1 MKWMI
6 ASFSP
11 TGTTKKIAKAITEG
25 TGCSVLDVDLTD
37 LEAVKNVAR
46 LDDTA
51 VLLAAVPVYQ
61 GRVPAVALERLKGI
75 RGNGRYAVAV
85 VVYGNREY
93 EDALLELKNTLE
105 ESGFQVAAAAAF
117 VAEHSIIR
125 SIASGRPDEADI
137 RTAKKFGA
145 DILEKINGAQ
155 NISPVTVPGNVPYR
169 AVNAPSAWP
178 AADDACNRCGACAAA
193 CPVGAISRETPNLT
207 SGDKCINCMRCI
219 QVCPRKA
226 RSMPARFLE
235 GAKTMLEKNAAKRR
249 EAELF
254 L

>member
-1 MKWMI
+1 M
-6 ASFSP
+6 
-11 TGTTKKIAKAITEG
+11 
-25 TGCSVLDVDLTD
+25 
-37 LEAVKNVAR
+37 AR
-46 LDDTA
+46 LDETA

-61 GRVPAVALERLKGI
+61 GRVPAVALERLKEI
-75 RGNGRYAVAV
+75 RGNGRYAVAL

-93 EDALLELKNTLE
+93 EDALLELKNALE
-105 ESGFQVAAAAAF
+105 KNGFQVAAAGAF
-117 VAEHSIIR
+117 VAEHSIVR
-125 SIASGRPDEADI
+125 SIASGRPDETDI
-137 RTAKKFGA
+137 RTAEKFGA
-145 DILEKINGAQ
+145 DIQKKINGVQ
-155 NISPVTVPGNVPYR
+155 DISPVTVPGNIPYR
-169 AVNAPSAWP
+169 AVKAPSVWP
-178 AADDACNRCGACAAA
+178 AADDGCNRCGGCAEA

-207 SGDKCINCMRCI
+207 SEDKCINCMRCI

>member
-11 TGTTKKIAKAITEG
+11 TGTTKKVAKAVAEG
-25 TGCSVLDVDLTD
+25 AGCAVLDVDLTD

-46 LDDTA
+46 LDETA

-61 GRVPAVALERLKGI
+61 GRVPAVALERLKEI
-75 RGNGRYAVAV
+75 RGNGRYAVAL

-93 EDALLELKNTLE
+93 EDALLELKNALE
-105 ESGFQVAAAAAF
+105 KNGFQVAAAGAF
-117 VAEHSIIR
+117 VAEHSIVR
-125 SIASGRPDEADI
+125 SIASGRPDETDI
-137 RTAKKFGA
+137 RTAEKFGA
-145 DILEKINGAQ
+145 DIQKKINGAQ
-155 NISPVTVPGNVPYR
+155 DISPVTVPGNIPYR
-169 AVNAPSAWP
+169 AVKAPSVWP
-178 AADDACNRCGACAAA
+178 AADDGCNRCGGCAEA

-207 SGDKCINCMRCI
+207 SEDKCINCMRCI